1 MILLSC
7 LAFSFFVLSGI
18 TLVFLRNWLYIK
30 PIHEIADD
38 VEIEDKPLVSI
49 CIPAR
54 NEELSINTCVRS
66 ALNQTYAAIEVL
78 VLDDESSD
86 KTPEILQGIK
96 ADVSDSLQIIKG
108 VEKPDSWLGKNWAC
122 YQLSKQSK
130 GDIIVFIDA
139 DVQLE
144 PHSID
149 ALVTRMS
156 QDKSIG
162 LLSIWPEQI
171 VITFWEQVL
180 VPMVYYTLL
189 GFLYLRYTE
198 KPPRWIPTSLRKH
211 FAPLFAAACGQ
222 FMAFRRDVYL
232 EIGGH
237 ERVKNK
243 VVEDIELARSC
254 IKQQHK
260 VVNISG
266 KDAVYCRMYRNYS
279 EIKQGFRK
287 NFFAGFGDSYI
298 LFILS
303 GLMHFVTFILP
314 VFLLFYY
321 IHHEFWYGALLAY
334 CLLVIPI
341 FHRYLLLM
349 HFNWNIRFSFSHI
362 LGVFWFHYLALIVLS
377 DKLFNRKANWKGRK
391 VS

>member
-1 MILLSC
+1 MILLTC
-7 LAFSFFVLSGI
+7 LAFSFFVLIGI
-18 TLVFLRNWLYIK
+18 TLIFLRNWLYIK
-30 PIHEIADD
+30 PIHEISE
-38 VEIEDKPLVSI
+38 VIELEEKPLVSI

-54 NEELSINTCVRS
+54 NEELVINTCVRS
-66 ALNQTYAAIEVL
+66 ALNQTYSNIEVL
-78 VLDDESSD
+78 VLDDDSDD
-86 KTPEILQGIK
+86 KTPGILQSIK
-96 ADVSDSLQIIKG
+96 SDVNESLQIING
-108 VEKPDSWLGKNWAC
+108 AGKPENWLGKNWAC

-130 GDIIVFIDA
+130 GEIIIFIDA

-144 PHSID
+144 PHCVD

-171 VITFWEQVL
+171 VITFWEQIL

-198 KPPRWIPTSLRKH
+198 KPPRWIPKGLTKY

-222 FMAFRRDVYL
+222 FMAFRRDIYL
-232 EIGGH
+232 KIGGH
-237 ERVKNK
+237 EQVKNK
-243 VVEDIELARSC
+243 VVEDVELARLC
-254 IKQQHK
+254 IKEQHK
-260 VVNISG
+260 VVNLSG
-266 KDAVYCRMYRNYS
+266 KDAVYCRMYQSYS

-287 NFFAGFGDSYI
+287 NFFAGFGNSYI
-298 LFILS
+298 LFLLS
-303 GLMHFVTFILP
+303 GLMHFITFILP
-314 VFLLFYY
+314 LFLLIYY
-321 IHHEFWYGALLAY
+321 VKNEFWYGALLAY

-341 FHRYLLLM
+341 FHRYILLM
-349 HFNWNIRFSFSHI
+349 HFNWKIRFSFLHI
-362 LGVFWFHYLALIVLS
+362 LGVFWFQYLGIIVLG